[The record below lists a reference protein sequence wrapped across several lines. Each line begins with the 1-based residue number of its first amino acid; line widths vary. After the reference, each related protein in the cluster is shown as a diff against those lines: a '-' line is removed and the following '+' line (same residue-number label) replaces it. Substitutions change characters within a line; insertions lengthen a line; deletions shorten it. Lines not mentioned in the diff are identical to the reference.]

1 MKILAWV
8 LFVFSCVAVIGL
20 LTGGDASQGA
30 LYGIIYAGLVIAF
43 TGAWLSGEYKK

>member
-8 LFVFSCVAVIGL
+8 LFVFSCLAVLGM
-20 LTGGDASQGA
+20 LTSGDVSQGT

-43 TGAWLSGEYKK
+43 TGAWLSSERKK